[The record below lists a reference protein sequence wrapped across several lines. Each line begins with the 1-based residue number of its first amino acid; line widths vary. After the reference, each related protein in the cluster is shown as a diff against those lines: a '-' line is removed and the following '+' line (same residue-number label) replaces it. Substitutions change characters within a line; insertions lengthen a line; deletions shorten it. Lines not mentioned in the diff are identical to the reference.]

1 MFFLWI
7 LGIIVALI
15 LLKYAYLMLKRM
27 SLIRKIRKNADEIRF
42 LRNRFRSVFKKD
54 GKPDFVVKKGD
65 RCISVSVL
73 TTPFRKV
80 RYHFDNNEKAEI
92 YWERR
97 GMFVMNP
104 RAPGNNASID
114 RSFRIRKY
122 RIHFDTGSDTTHYV
136 ILHPA
141 PMDITRTSGAHR
153 DALGNNDIL
162 FENIRICGLKYFL
175 KNILPES

>member
-1 MFFLWI
+1 MIFLWI
-7 LGIIVALI
+7 LGIIVVLI
-15 LLKYAYLMLKRM
+15 LLRYAYLFFKRM
-27 SLIRKIRKNADEIRF
+27 NLIRKIRKNTDEISF
-42 LRNRFRSVFKKD
+42 CRNRFRSIFKKD
-54 GKPDFVVKKGD
+54 GKPDFTVKKGD

-122 RIHFDTGSDTTHYV
+122 NIHFDTESNENRYV

-141 PMDITRTSGAHR
+141 PMDITRTSSAHLET
-153 DALGNNDIL
+153 LGNNDVL
-162 FENIRICGLKYFL
+162 FGNVRVCGLKYFL
-175 KNILPES
+175 ENVLSES

>member
-1 MFFLWI
+1 MLFLWI
-7 LGIIVALI
+7 FGIIAALI
-15 LLKYAYLMLKRM
+15 LLRYAYLFCKRM
-27 SLIRKIRKNADEIRF
+27 ALIRKIRKNADEIRF
-42 LRNRFRSVFKKD
+42 LRNRFRSVFRRD
-54 GKPDFVVKKGD
+54 GKPDFTVKKGD
-65 RCISVSVL
+65 RLITVSIL

-80 RYHFDNNEKAEI
+80 RYHFENNEKVEI

-114 RSFRIRKY
+114 RSFRIGKY
-122 RIHFDTGSDTTHYV
+122 KIRFDTEPDETRYV

-153 DALGNNDIL
+153 ETLGNNDIL
-162 FENIRICGLKYFL
+162 FGNTRVCGLKYFSE
-175 KNILPES
+175 NILSEP